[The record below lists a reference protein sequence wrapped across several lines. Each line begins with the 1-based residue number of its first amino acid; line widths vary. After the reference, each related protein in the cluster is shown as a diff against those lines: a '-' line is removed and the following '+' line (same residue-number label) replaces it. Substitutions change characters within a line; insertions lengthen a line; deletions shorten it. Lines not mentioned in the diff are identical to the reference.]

1 MMTFAQA
8 KASNIANVAGVAA
21 ESEQFKAYLNEA
33 VQRLMN
39 RGDFMGLV
47 VPICVCIKRGCV
59 VFPRYVSVI
68 REAKTCQGHLN
79 IKNLWYEFV
88 GESWYQ
94 SVSGKY
100 WNYDDCQQNML
111 ANGRVPTHNTVM
123 GAARKIRAYPQV
135 NQDFGKTLTIFGTDN
150 SGQPLMHRDEN
161 GDWREGTVITLQ
173 SPYGE
178 TEGYVSSI
186 DRVVKDV
193 TQKPVT
199 LWAYNTTDSVLEDLA
214 VYDPGETNP
223 SFVRYQL
230 NTPSYKDTDGNE
242 KARSMTA
249 LVKLNYVP
257 VEFDTDLVVIDNM
270 SALKLMIQGI
280 KAEEAGDD
288 KLAETKILKA
298 VRELNHQ
305 IQDQNPGNQV
315 SVYANS
321 IGNSIYSPI

>member
-1 MMTFAQA
+1 MTFAQA
-8 KASNIANVAGVAA
+8 KASNIANVSGVAA
-21 ESEQFKAYLNEA
+21 ESDQFKAYLNEA
-33 VQRLMN
+33 VQRLMT

-47 VPICVCIKRGCV
+47 VPVCVCIKRGCV

-68 REAKTCQGHLN
+68 REAKTCSGHLN

-88 GESWYQ
+88 ERSWYDGLFGD
-94 SVSGKY
+94 V
-100 WNYDDCQQNML
+100 WNEATCQNNML
-111 ANGRVPTHNTVM
+111 AKGRVPTHNTVM

-135 NQDFGKTLTIFGTDN
+135 AQDFGKMLTIFGTDN
-150 SGQPLMHRDEN
+150 SGQPLMHRDSN
-161 GDWREGTVITLQ
+161 GDWREGIVLTLQ
-173 SPYGE
+173 TPYAE
-178 TEGYVSSI
+178 SEGYVSSI

-223 SFVRYQL
+223 SFARYQI
-230 NTPSYKDTDGNE
+230 NTPSYKDADGNE
-242 KARSMTA
+242 KFRSVTA

-257 VEFDTDLVVIDNM
+257 VEFDTDLVLIDNM
-270 SALKLMIQGI
+270 AALKLMIQGI

-288 KLAETKILKA
+288 QLAESKIIKA

-305 IQDQNPGNQV
+305 IQDQNPGDQV
-315 SVYANS
+315 AVYANS
-321 IGNSIYSPI
+321 VGSTIYSPI